1 MATQEQQMQHLLR
14 TSSITLALLSGV
26 GLAAAQQTG
35 GGNTPSMDSPQT
47 SNSSQQILTLSPAQR
62 KEIAQALRGEQTQS
76 SAQGEQAQIGSEP
89 PPSVSQRALPNQV
102 TSDMPQ
108 TKRLLFVK
116 LPDRILLIDPNEQMV
131 AEIIPIGDTS
141 GQDSSDTSPSSGN
154 Q

>member
-1 MATQEQQMQHLLR
+1 MQHLLR
-14 TSSITLALLSGV
+14 TSSITLALLSGI

-35 GGNTPSMDSPQT
+35 GGNTPSMDSPHT
-47 SNSSQQILTLSPAQR
+47 SNSSRQTLTLSPAQR
-62 KEIAQALRGEQTQS
+62 EEIAQALHGAQTQS

-108 TKRLLFVK
+108 TKKLLFVK
-116 LPDRILLIDPNEQMV
+116 LPDRILLIDPDEQTV

-141 GQDSSDTSPSSGN
+141 GQGSSNTSPGSGN